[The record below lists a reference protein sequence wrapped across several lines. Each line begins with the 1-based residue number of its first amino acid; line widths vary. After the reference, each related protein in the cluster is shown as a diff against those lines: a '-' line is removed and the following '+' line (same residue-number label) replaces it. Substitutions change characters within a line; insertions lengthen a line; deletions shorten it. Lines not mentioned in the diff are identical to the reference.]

1 MPRLYK
7 PKNVPKQHPNPLD
20 APSGPSSSSPGSSA
34 PHGLKRAAEAVSK
47 QISGHKAMV
56 AQFKEMRLP
65 RPTMFSTK
73 SATPPHTDRSLS
85 TKQSNPTK
93 ASEKAPQAIPPLA
106 KSPTSSVNPKQRAP
120 LSRSNTN
127 SRSPA
132 RPPGLGFEKAPTTPV
147 KKAFTPLSAPS
158 APSKSK
164 TVQSRIHSP
173 RQRVGASTTSAT
185 SPINLAST
193 TGTNLASISVPSASD
208 EADIEKPI
216 LFVSCWYSAEEDG
229 EQEDDLF
236 ETVELS
242 PGLGIEAQVAEIFG
256 RGLGPASDTVV
267 RYGEAAPPKATP
279 EVTIAPTLEPMS
291 AVVEQWEPASNT
303 AISRSAAVDL
313 NSQGRSNSFETT
325 SQDKKQI
332 VCVSKNIP
340 HQPPSSSDYEY
351 LSLLGRDAFG
361 ALSLGIHKQSRRM
374 CVVKVISNAIVEEQT
389 AVRAVLEEQRIMREA
404 SNFPFLL
411 GLMASFHD
419 ANGFYLVSVSFFVQ
433 HAH

>member
-20 APSGPSSSSPGSSA
+20 APSGPPSSSPGSST

-85 TKQSNPTK
+85 TKQSNPTN
-93 ASEKAPQAIPPLA
+93 SEKPPQAIPSLA

-127 SRSPA
+127 SRSPT

-147 KKAFTPLSAPS
+147 KKAPTPLSAPS

-164 TVQSRIHSP
+164 SVQSRIHSP

-185 SPINLAST
+185 SPTNLAS

-208 EADIEKPI
+208 EADVDKPI
-216 LFVSCWYSAEEDG
+216 LFVSCWYSAEEDA

-242 PGLGIEAQVAEIFG
+242 SGLGIEAQVAEIFG

-279 EVTIAPTLEPMS
+279 EATIAPTLDPMS
-291 AVVEQWEPASNT
+291 AVVEQWEPASNM

-313 NSQGRSNSFETT
+313 NSQGRSNEFETT
-325 SQDKKQI
+325 SQDKKQV

-361 ALSLGIHKQSRRM
+361 ALSLGIHKQSRRI
-374 CVVKVISNAIVEEQT
+374 CVVKVISNVIVEEQMV
-389 AVRAVLEEQRIMREA
+389 VRAVLEEQRIMREA

-433 HAH
+433 RAQ